1 VKLGPRPDQPR
12 SPALTLRPSPKGDQ
26 LTRGLNHQSAWE
38 DRVAREVLRIHPVA
52 RTEVNLG
59 VDYRVGKF
67 GNSGD
72 LAHLPDWQKRRIN
85 VH

>member
-1 VKLGPRPDQPR
+1 VKLGPCPDQPR
-12 SPALTLRPSPKGDQ
+12 SPALTLGPSPKGHQ
-26 LTRGLNHQSAWE
+26 LTRGLNHQSAGE

-59 VDYRVGKF
+59 VDHCVGKF

-72 LAHLPDWQKRRIN
+72 LAHLPNWQKRGIN